1 MAQHPQ
7 PDGHGL
13 SAGEPVQASGLRPA
27 RVSVSRALEGG
38 AIGIA
43 GWCILFAFHLLPGFL
58 ADTPG
63 VLLFAIIG
71 ATFNLTRLRQALIVL
86 LISAA
91 GLVLVV
97 AETPISTALAS
108 RWVRADRLPTGKLSA
123 VIVTSAGVNPNGTMS
138 SEALDHFL
146 TGLELIHDGRSEV
159 LLSTTVEE
167 EFPDGAVTSAAD
179 QSRVVALFSKPLTWL
194 HTSPSESTREEAV
207 KSAAQLLPRGIAR
220 VAVVSAPMHTRRACA
235 TFEAVGFTVTCIPAR
250 ARKAGGGWKPGPWP
264 EDRLTVFGDWV
275 YEVVATAKYHVRG
288 WLSPANSR

>member
-1 MAQHPQ
+1 M
-7 PDGHGL
+7 
-13 SAGEPVQASGLRPA
+13 
-27 RVSVSRALEGG
+27 SRALEGG

-63 VLLFAIIG
+63 VLLFAIVG
-71 ATFNLTRLRQALIVL
+71 ATLNLTRFRQALIVL
-86 LISAA
+86 LIS
-91 GLVLVV
+91 GGVLVLVV
-97 AETPISTALAS
+97 ADTPISSVLAS
-108 RWVRADRLPTGKLSA
+108 RWVRADGIPKGMLSA

-146 TGLELIHDGRSEV
+146 AGLELIHDGRSDV

-179 QSRVVALFSKPLTWL
+179 QSRIVALFFKPLTWL
-194 HTSPSESTREEAV
+194 HTSPGKSTREEAI
-207 KSAAQLLPRGIAR
+207 KSAALLLPLGITR

-275 YEVVATAKYHVRG
+275 YEVVATAEYHARG
-288 WLSPANSR
+288 WLSPRNSRSP